1 MNLAQVGR
9 RLTESSM
16 TFTRLADGSGVLL
29 DIEGRNVFSF
39 NPTAMDALEQLV
51 QGEHSLER
59 LTEAIVER
67 YDVSAASARADLD
80 GFFQRL
86 IELLEA

>member
-1 MNLAQVGR
+1 MDLARAAR

-39 NPTAMDALEQLV
+39 NPTAMDALEQLL
-51 QGEHSLER
+51 QGDESMDSLAAGIVDRYEVSQRQAVADLER
-59 LTEAIVER
+59 
-67 YDVSAASARADLD
+67 
-80 GFFQRL
+80 FFQRL
-86 IELLEA
+86 LELLDD